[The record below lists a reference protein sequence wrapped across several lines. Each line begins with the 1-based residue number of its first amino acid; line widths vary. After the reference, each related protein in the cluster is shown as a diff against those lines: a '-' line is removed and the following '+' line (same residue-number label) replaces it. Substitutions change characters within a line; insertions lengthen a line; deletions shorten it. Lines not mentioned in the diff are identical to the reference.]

1 MQKALITKNYLSK
14 NYLEISASTVRLGL
28 ITGLL
33 AGILALVYVLTAPNN
48 LYIIW
53 AEVAIFVVGL
63 TKTLGL
69 NEGYVIQV
77 KYSIF
82 MAITGGIATFAGNY
96 LGYSGFYTTIILC
109 CIAPFIGLT
118 AGSTKMI
125 AALVLFTVVM
135 FVIGT
140 GVPANLI
147 ASTYCGFSF
156 FIGGIILICIFYI
169 VNRYFISAN
178 FSDMSKQQFDL
189 KIIFKNCH
197 EHYDYMLIITIAV
210 VVANIISYYFNL
222 LNGFWIPMTALLI
235 LKSDYKLSKSR
246 IKHRF
251 IGTILGSIV
260 VFILFFFVFNQLLF
274 AILLFPV
281 FFFIIIAFAKH
292 YGSYTFFLT
301 IMIAILYGL
310 FIPNRYETIEY
321 RVIDTVIGIAA
332 AITILYLVRYFLQ
345 KKQIRSNVNA

>member
-1 MQKALITKNYLSK
+1 MN
-14 NYLEISASTVRLGL
+14 
-28 ITGLL
+28 
-33 AGILALVYVLTAPNN
+33 
-48 LYIIW
+48 
-53 AEVAIFVVGL
+53 
-63 TKTLGL
+63 
-69 NEGYVIQV
+69 
-77 KYSIF
+77 
-82 MAITGGIATFAGNY
+82 FAK
-96 LGYSGFYTTIILC
+96 
-109 CIAPFIGLT
+109 
-118 AGSTKMI
+118 GS
-125 AALVLFTVVM
+125 
-135 FVIGT
+135 
-140 GVPANLI
+140 
-147 ASTYCGFSF
+147 
-156 FIGGIILICIFYI
+156 
-169 VNRYFISAN
+169 VNKYFISAN

-332 AITILYLVRYFLQ
+332 AITILYLLRYFLQ

>member
-1 MQKALITKNYLSK
+1 MKKKYSYLTE
-14 NYLEISASTVRLGL
+14 NYLEISAATVRLGV
-28 ITGLL
+28 ITGLF
-33 AGILALVYVLTAPNN
+33 AGILALAYVFASPDN
-48 LYIIW
+48 LYIIL
-53 AEVAIFVVGL
+53 AEVAILVVGL
-63 TKTLGL
+63 IKTVGL

-77 KYSIF
+77 KYSML
-82 MAITGGIATFAGNY
+82 MAITGGIATFVGSY
-96 LGYSGFYTTIILC
+96 FGYSGLFTTLILC
-109 CIAPFIGLT
+109 CIVPFIGLT

-125 AALVLFTVVM
+125 AALALFTVDM

-140 GVPANLI
+140 GVPANFLV
-147 ASTYCGFSF
+147 AVYYGFSF
-156 FIGGIILICIFYI
+156 CIGGIILISIFYL
-169 VNRYFISAN
+169 VNRYFTSPN
-178 FSDMSKQQFDL
+178 FSDIGKQEFSIR
-189 KIIFKNCH
+189 IIFKNCS
-197 EHYDYMLIITIAV
+197 EHYDYMLIITTAV

-235 LKSDYKLSKSR
+235 LKSDYKFSKTR
-246 IKHRF
+246 INHRF
-251 IGTILGSIV
+251 VGTILGSIV

-301 IMIAILYGL
+301 IMVAILYGL

-332 AITILYLVRYFLQ
+332 AITILYLVRYFLE
-345 KKQIRSNVNA
+345 KKHRLSS